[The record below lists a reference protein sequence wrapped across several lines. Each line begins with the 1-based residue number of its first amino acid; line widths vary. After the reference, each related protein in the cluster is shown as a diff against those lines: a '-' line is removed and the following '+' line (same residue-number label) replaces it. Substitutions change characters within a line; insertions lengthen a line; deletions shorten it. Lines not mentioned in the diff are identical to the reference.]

1 MDKKNIIPQQAQ
13 PVKRATQGTKANLLA
28 ELTEE
33 NLGTIAGATASLVT
47 NNITLACYCACSYGG
62 DEAE

>member
-13 PVKRATQGTKANLLA
+13 PVKRAIQGTKADLLA

-33 NLGTIAGATASLVT
+33 NLGTIAGATASMKT
-47 NNITLACYCACSYGG
+47 NDMTLACYCACSYDG
-62 DEAE
+62 DEA